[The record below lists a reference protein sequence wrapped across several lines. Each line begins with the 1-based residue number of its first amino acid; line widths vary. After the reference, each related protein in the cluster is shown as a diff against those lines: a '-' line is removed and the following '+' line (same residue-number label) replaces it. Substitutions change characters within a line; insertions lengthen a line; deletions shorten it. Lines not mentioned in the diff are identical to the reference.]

1 MSDGAS
7 PDVDV
12 APELEGVLEDPVH
25 VEKVGLQVV
34 TFAGSQKFGSA
45 DQILEFT
52 DSELGHDDSNL
63 VERKNFYFHK
73 FQFQLKQEEVH
84 SGMIDLV
91 LLNTPI
97 KYNNVF
103 RLVLGD
109 FWSRY
114 RFRPNIWLCS

>member
-1 MSDGAS
+1 LSDGAS

-12 APELEGVLEDPVH
+12 APELKGVLEDPVH
-25 VEKVGLQVV
+25 VKKVGLQVV

-52 DSELGHDDSNL
+52 DSELGHDDSDL
-63 VERKNFYFHK
+63 ERKKQLFTFTNLK
-73 FQFQLKQEEVH
+73 FQLKQEKVH
-84 SGMIDLV
+84 IGMTDLV

-97 KYNNVF
+97 IYNVF
-103 RLVLGD
+103 RLVIGD

-114 RFRPNIWLCS
+114 RFRPNLWLCS